1 MQTIKLDESKY
12 LSEQISVEQVMEWS
26 NSKVVLD
33 CATGMGKTTLIN
45 EMVAKVAGDKNAR
58 VLFLSSRTA
67 LTEQQMKNIN
77 GLGVKNMDVK
87 TYQWLE
93 NLLERGEEDKIN
105 KDRYALIVCD
115 ECHYFTNDAT
125 FNNNTQM
132 SYKWIEKQ
140 PTVIYMS
147 ATGDVVF
154 KYMRQKKSV
163 DWYYYTDMDY
173 SKVSTITFCHSD
185 EHMIDCIKNIYDS
198 GEKAIV
204 FMDKLKKD
212 GGLGTRVHS
221 PMMNWLLHHKED
233 CHFLCSKSRTEYD
246 SINEFDTAIQD
257 GKFQKQF
264 LFCTQALDVGIDI
277 KDEQCKHVIV
287 EMFDVDT
294 VMQCL
299 GRIRDKS
306 NAHYYIRVYD
316 KKTLVGKAQ
325 TLKNNF
331 IDKAKK
337 LKQMNQEERWE
348 FCMKGTTFDSH
359 KGLFY
364 IDILDDKKIKVNEL
378 LLYKYEHIYEQY
390 QTAMHGNGADS
401 ELSSHSHVAR
411 WKYDFVEIA
420 NFKGQF
426 IDLAEKDE
434 QNFRNQMDSYLQSIK
449 DVRLDK
455 DAQLKLVERLNV
467 KGSNGALRKTPK
479 VLNDWLIKN
488 GYDYVITT
496 NQYKLGGVRY
506 TGWKVSNKST
516 VNS

>member
-26 NSKVVLD
+26 NRKVVLD

-45 EMVAKVAGDKNAR
+45 EMVAKVAGDKNAH

-67 LTEQQMKNIN
+67 LTEQQIKNIN

-105 KDRYALIVCD
+105 KDRYAFIVCD

-185 EHMIDCIKNIYDS
+185 EHIIDCIKTIYDS

-257 GKFQKQF
+257 GKFQ
-264 LFCTQALDVGIDI
+264 
-277 KDEQCKHVIV
+277 
-287 EMFDVDT
+287 
-294 VMQCL
+294 
-299 GRIRDKS
+299 
-306 NAHYYIRVYD
+306 
-316 KKTLVGKAQ
+316 
-325 TLKNNF
+325 NNF
-331 IDKAKK
+331 SFA
-337 LKQMNQEERWE
+337 LK
-348 FCMKGTTFDSH
+348 H
-359 KGLFY
+359 
-364 IDILDDKKIKVNEL
+364 
-378 LLYKYEHIYEQY
+378 
-390 QTAMHGNGADS
+390 
-401 ELSSHSHVAR
+401 
-411 WKYDFVEIA
+411 
-420 NFKGQF
+420 
-426 IDLAEKDE
+426 
-434 QNFRNQMDSYLQSIK
+434 
-449 DVRLDK
+449 
-455 DAQLKLVERLNV
+455 
-467 KGSNGALRKTPK
+467 
-479 VLNDWLIKN
+479 
-488 GYDYVITT
+488 
-496 NQYKLGGVRY
+496 
-506 TGWKVSNKST
+506 
-516 VNS
+516 